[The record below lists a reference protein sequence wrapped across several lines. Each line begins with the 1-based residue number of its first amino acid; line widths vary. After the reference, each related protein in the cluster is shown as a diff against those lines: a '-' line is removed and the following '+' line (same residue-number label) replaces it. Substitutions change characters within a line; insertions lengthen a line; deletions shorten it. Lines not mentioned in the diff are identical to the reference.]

1 VTGGVEY
8 EAVGTDANTGD
19 QAEGRKRDPMLPVT
33 RVAPKSTGVP
43 SSPVT
48 ISRLADW
55 F

>member
-8 EAVGTDANTGD
+8 EAVETNANTGD
-19 QAEGRKRDPMLPVT
+19 QAEGRRENPMMPVT